1 MKKIALSLVF
11 FLVFFVCVIFDI
23 SAQKK
28 LSKTNLTLGISM
40 LLPKD
45 FVKMNDDLLAKKYYT
60 YRKPTAIY
68 TDASTLI
75 DIGVNI
81 TNTYWDAKDMKILKD
96 LYKGSLQASY
106 SKVEFLQ
113 EKIVSIKKREFIIF
127 EFIGK
132 IVEENE
138 TKKAVSGKKGTLETY
153 NYMMYA
159 VVENKIIVFNFNCP
173 LKISQEWREPTKKMM
188 ESVKIK
194 NLKVAEEKK
203 K

>member
-1 MKKIALSLVF
+1 MKKIALFLAFSVCIF
-11 FLVFFVCVIFDI
+11 FNIF
-23 SAQKK
+23 AQKK

-81 TNTYWDAKDMKILKD
+81 TNTYWDAKDLKILKD

-113 EKIVSIKKREFIIF
+113 DKLVTIKKRDFIVF
-127 EFIGK
+127 EFIGR
-132 IVEENE
+132 ITEEND

-173 LKISQEWREPTKKMM
+173 LKISQEWREATQKMM
-188 ESVKIK
+188 QSVKIK